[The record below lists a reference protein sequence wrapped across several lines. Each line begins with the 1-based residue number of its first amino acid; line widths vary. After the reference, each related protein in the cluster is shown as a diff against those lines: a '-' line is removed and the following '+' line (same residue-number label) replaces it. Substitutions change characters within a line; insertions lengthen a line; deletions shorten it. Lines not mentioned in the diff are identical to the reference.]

1 MFGIKY
7 TTSYVDNKHY
17 YTAAA
22 QHMPTTQPD
31 THKYFKCHD
40 GVDVLTTWIEWFLWG
55 KEENK
60 TQNQSV

>member
-7 TTSYVDNKHY
+7 TTSYVDNKHC

-31 THKYFKCHD
+31 THKYSKCHD
-40 GVDVLTTWIEWFLWG
+40 GVDVLTTWIEWFL
-55 KEENK
+55 
-60 TQNQSV
+60 